1 MKIGEGHEEEKEE
14 CATER
19 ERIRQTNVVEWLTI

>member
-14 CATER
+14 CAIEW
-19 ERIRQTNVVEWLTI
+19 ERIRQTKVVEWLTI